1 MIGPRTLRLIRSAV
15 VGLRRAAK
23 TPMASRRSSCAPV
36 SGCDCTARP
45 ASANPAP
52 ALLWIH
58 GGGYVMGTAKQD
70 DRLCRRFARELGVT
84 VAAVDYRLAPEHP
97 YPAPLEDCYAALTWL
112 AALPAVDPARVA
124 IGGASAGGGL
134 TAALALLARD
144 RGEVTPTLQLLAYP
158 MLDDRSASG
167 PENPNYRLWSPKSNR
182 FGWAAYLGN
191 ADPNIAVPARH
202 EDLSGLPPA
211 WIGVGTND
219 LFHDEDLAYAERL
232 TAAGVPCQVEVVPG
246 AFPRLRRDSAESRC
260 VTVVFRQPVREPAIR
275 AGRDELMPTGAPFSV
290 SDEQRALRSAV
301 ADLMARHSSEAQVR
315 TLMATDTGF
324 DPAVWREL
332 AAMGLTGLL
341 IDEEHGGAGAGPVEM
356 GIAMEEMGR
365 TLLVGPFLSTAVL
378 VPSLL
383 AATGDAAE
391 CGAVLPRIA
400 AGELIATVAF
410 AEDGSARLPATI
422 ATSAGQIGDTWH
434 VTGYKHFVLDGQSAE
449 LLYVLAAT
457 DAGPAVFAVDAGAPG
472 LAVTPLT
479 TVDPT
484 RKQCRLQFVDTPA
497 RLIGRPGA
505 GVEVFNAALDACAL
519 ALVSEQAGGARRA
532 VEMATEYAK
541 TRYQF
546 GRAIG
551 SFQAVKHMCADMLLE
566 AESTVSAARF
576 VANSF
581 AEHAP
586 SRIADLALAQ
596 AYCSDA
602 FVFVAAT
609 SIQVHGGIGFT
620 WEHPAHLY
628 LRRARSDA
636 QLLGSPS
643 WHRERYLQ
651 QIGA

>member
-1 MIGPRTLRLIRSAV
+1 
-15 VGLRRAAK
+15 
-23 TPMASRRSSCAPV
+23 
-36 SGCDCTARP
+36 
-45 ASANPAP
+45 
-52 ALLWIH
+52 
-58 GGGYVMGTAKQD
+58 
-70 DRLCRRFARELGVT
+70 
-84 VAAVDYRLAPEHP
+84 
-97 YPAPLEDCYAALTWL
+97 
-112 AALPAVDPARVA
+112 
-124 IGGASAGGGL
+124 
-134 TAALALLARD
+134 
-144 RGEVTPTLQLLAYP
+144 
-158 MLDDRSASG
+158 
-167 PENPNYRLWSPKSNR
+167 
-182 FGWAAYLGN
+182 
-191 ADPNIAVPARH
+191 
-202 EDLSGLPPA
+202 
-211 WIGVGTND
+211 
-219 LFHDEDLAYAERL
+219 
-232 TAAGVPCQVEVVPG
+232 
-246 AFPRLRRDSAESRC
+246 
-260 VTVVFRQPVREPAIR
+260 
-275 AGRDELMPTGAPFSV
+275 MPTGAPFLV

-315 TLMATDTGF
+315 TQMATDTGL
-324 DPAVWREL
+324 DPTVWHEL

-341 IDEEHGGAGAGPVEM
+341 IDEGHGGAGAGPVEM

-410 AEDGSARLPATI
+410 AEDGSARLPGRI

-505 GVEVFNAALDACAL
+505 GVEEFNAALDACAL

-576 VANSF
+576 VAELIRRACTLPYRGS
-581 AEHAP
+581 
-586 SRIADLALAQ
+586 
-596 AYCSDA
+596 CSG
-602 FVFVAAT
+602 T
-609 SIQVHGGIGFT
+609 SLLLGC
-620 WEHPAHLY
+620 LR
-628 LRRARSDA
+628 LRRGDQHPGTRRHRIHLGASGALVSASSPKRRPVAGQSVVAPGTLPAADRSLSCD
-636 QLLGSPS
+636 
-643 WHRERYLQ
+643 
-651 QIGA
+651 

>member
-1 MIGPRTLRLIRSAV
+1 
-15 VGLRRAAK
+15 
-23 TPMASRRSSCAPV
+23 
-36 SGCDCTARP
+36 
-45 ASANPAP
+45 
-52 ALLWIH
+52 
-58 GGGYVMGTAKQD
+58 
-70 DRLCRRFARELGVT
+70 
-84 VAAVDYRLAPEHP
+84 
-97 YPAPLEDCYAALTWL
+97 
-112 AALPAVDPARVA
+112 
-124 IGGASAGGGL
+124 
-134 TAALALLARD
+134 
-144 RGEVTPTLQLLAYP
+144 
-158 MLDDRSASG
+158 
-167 PENPNYRLWSPKSNR
+167 
-182 FGWAAYLGN
+182 
-191 ADPNIAVPARH
+191 
-202 EDLSGLPPA
+202 
-211 WIGVGTND
+211 
-219 LFHDEDLAYAERL
+219 
-232 TAAGVPCQVEVVPG
+232 
-246 AFPRLRRDSAESRC
+246 
-260 VTVVFRQPVREPAIR
+260 
-275 AGRDELMPTGAPFSV
+275 MPTVTPFSV

-315 TLMATDTGF
+315 TQMTTDTGL
-324 DPAVWREL
+324 DPTVWHEL

-391 CGAVLPRIA
+391 SDEVLPRIA
-400 AGELIATVAF
+400 AGELIATAAF
-410 AEDGSARLPATI
+410 AEDGSARLPARI

-449 LLYVLAAT
+449 LLYVLAVT

-484 RKQCRLQFVDTPA
+484 RKQCRLQLLDTPA

-566 AESTVSAARF
+566 AESAVSAARF
-576 VANSF
+576 AANSF
-581 AEHAP
+581 AANAP
-586 SRIADLALAQ
+586 SRIADLALSQ

>member
-1 MIGPRTLRLIRSAV
+1 MT
-15 VGLRRAAK
+15 
-23 TPMASRRSSCAPV
+23 
-36 SGCDCTARP
+36 
-45 ASANPAP
+45 
-52 ALLWIH
+52 
-58 GGGYVMGTAKQD
+58 
-70 DRLCRRFARELGVT
+70 
-84 VAAVDYRLAPEHP
+84 
-97 YPAPLEDCYAALTWL
+97 
-112 AALPAVDPARVA
+112 
-124 IGGASAGGGL
+124 
-134 TAALALLARD
+134 
-144 RGEVTPTLQLLAYP
+144 
-158 MLDDRSASG
+158 
-167 PENPNYRLWSPKSNR
+167 
-182 FGWAAYLGN
+182 
-191 ADPNIAVPARH
+191 
-202 EDLSGLPPA
+202 
-211 WIGVGTND
+211 
-219 LFHDEDLAYAERL
+219 
-232 TAAGVPCQVEVVPG
+232 
-246 AFPRLRRDSAESRC
+246 
-260 VTVVFRQPVREPAIR
+260 
-275 AGRDELMPTGAPFSV
+275 TGAPFSV

-301 ADLMARHSSEAQVR
+301 ADLMARHCSEGQVR
-315 TLMATDTGF
+315 TQMTTDTGL
-324 DPAVWREL
+324 DPTVWHEL

-356 GIAMEEMGR
+356 GIVMEEMGR
-365 TLLVGPFLSTAVL
+365 TLLVSPFLSTAVL

-383 AATGDAAE
+383 AETGDVGE

-457 DAGPAVFAVDAGAPG
+457 DAGPVVFAVDAGAPG

-505 GVEVFNAALDACAL
+505 GIEVFNAALDACAL

-576 VANSF
+576 VAGSF

-586 SRIADLALAQ
+586 SRVADLALAQ